1 MRTCVFSFV
10 LIISVFVGSLNP
22 THAQDNPS
30 DSLKNVLRD
39 AEEDT
44 TRFEALL
51 ELYKLHFQ
59 EDSAL
64 AAKYE
69 KQARNLARQM
79 GDELRQARLTRQV
92 SLKYLSTREYQKFD
106 SITTPLMNTFKEH
119 GEMKLYAYCLNN
131 LGQSHFYRGKLVEA
145 EQYFRK
151 ALKYY
156 EADSQDYLET
166 SFDIVLSM
174 YQQARYS
181 EVLKR
186 LIPLA
191 EKFKAKGNDYY
202 YANSLVMM
210 ANIYN
215 DQGNKESSKE
225 YFNLYIEKC
234 KAIGFQEG
242 VGGGHN
248 NLAVVYHEE
257 DHYQKALEH
266 ASIARD
272 IFESIDNTYQL
283 ANTLSNI
290 GAIYKDMGV
299 YSKSWDRY
307 DQALQMSEQYGFRNL
322 ISEIYQNQSDLL
334 LLEENYPEAIEKA
347 HQAFQMGQQARAYNR
362 MRDAAFNLYE
372 ANKALGRNDQ
382 ALHYHEAYAR
392 YKDSV
397 RSEQNSQQIQALK
410 RNFEIRTRTWEN
422 EKLESENRLQALQ
435 IKQQRSQILIFALV
449 LALAVGIVALLVLMN
464 RKLKAKNRIIS
475 SQKEELKKTNALK
488 DNMFSIIAH
497 DLRGPIGNFQGLLEL
512 MGKGSKHN
520 NPEENDEILELMRQS
535 ASSTYSLLENLLNW
549 ARAQKDEIDFRPK
562 AENLREL
569 VNEVVQLKSSEAEQK
584 DIRLNHN
591 LDTDLHGKVD
601 YHMVNL
607 VIRNLVDNA
616 IKFTP
621 RGGEVDIRGEATEEA
636 IKIAVKDSGQGMP
649 EEVRQKVFDPYD
661 HHTEAGTEN
670 EKGSGLGLKL
680 CREFIAKHSGDIWVE
695 TTQGQGTTFVFTLP
709 AN

>member
-1 MRTCVFSFV
+1 MRSCLASLLLFFFST
-10 LIISVFVGSLNP
+10 SVTPSVHADNP
-22 THAQDNPS
+22 PS
-30 DSLKNVLRD
+30 DSLKELLQSATED
-39 AEEDT
+39 A

-51 ELYKLHFQ
+51 ELYKLHAS

-64 AAKYE
+64 AAQYE
-69 KQARNLARQM
+69 QQARSLARQM
-79 GDELRQARLTRQV
+79 GDELRQARLARQV
-92 SLKYLSTREYQKFD
+92 SLKYLSAREYQKFD
-106 SITTPLMNTFKEH
+106 SITTSIMNIFKEH
-119 GEMKLYAYCLNN
+119 GEMDLYAHCLNN
-131 LGQSHFYRGKLVEA
+131 LGSSLFYQGDLVES
-145 EQYFRK
+145 EKYKRE
-151 ALKYY
+151 ALEYY
-156 EADSQDYLET
+156 EPGSQDYLET
-166 SFDIVLSM
+166 SFDIVISM
-174 YQQARYS
+174 YQQSRYT
-181 EVLKR
+181 EALKR
-186 LIPLA
+186 LLPLA
-191 EKFKAKGNDYY
+191 EQFKAKGDDYY

-210 ANIYN
+210 ANIYDGQDN
-215 DQGNKESSKE
+215 RESAKE
-225 YFNLYIEKC
+225 YFKLYVEKC
-234 KAIGFQEG
+234 KAIGFQSG
-242 VGGGHN
+242 VGGGN
-248 NLAVVYHEE
+248 LNLANVYHQEG
-257 DHYQKALEH
+257 HYRKALEH
-266 ASIARD
+266 ATVARE
-272 IFESIDNTYQL
+272 IFESNDNPYQL
-283 ANTLSNI
+283 SNTMNTIAGIHQS
-290 GAIYKDMGV
+290 MGE
-299 YSKSWDRY
+299 YSKSWSFY
-307 DQALQMSEQYGFRNL
+307 DQALQLSEQYGFKNR
-322 ISEIYQNQSDLL
+322 ISEIYQNQSNLL

-347 HQAFQMGQQARAYNR
+347 RKAFQIGQQTRTYKR
-362 MRDAAFNLYE
+362 IRDAAFNLYD
-372 ANKALGRNDQ
+372 ANKALGRNDS

-397 RSEQNSQQIQALK
+397 RSEQNSQQVQALK
-410 RNFEIRTRTWEN
+410 TNFEIRRRTWEN
-422 EKLESENRLQALQ
+422 ERLEADNQLQALQ

-520 NPEENDEILELMRQS
+520 DPDENDEILELMRQS

-562 AENLREL
+562 AENLRDL

-709 AN
+709 VN